1 MTDWSREPERGA
13 KWLVATMLWLVRHA
27 GWFAKGIVLP
37 GITVFF
43 FATSPAAR
51 AASRDY
57 LGRVLGRR
65 ATAVDVLRHI
75 NVFARS
81 ILDRVL
87 MLTGSAAEYSLDIS
101 GLEHLQPVFA
111 SGRGCVLLG
120 AHLGS
125 FSVLRSLAKECPVP
139 VKMLM
144 HRGNAGALSHVID
157 RLDPA
162 LAADIIEIGDVQSLL
177 RVHEAVAGGAL
188 VGMLAD
194 RAPGPARRITVP
206 FFGRAAAF
214 PVGPFI
220 LAASLGIP
228 VLSFSGVRTGRRRYR
243 VTFAPFAE
251 RVTLRRRCREAD
263 LAAIVARYATWLEE
277 GCGAHPFNWFNFF
290 AFWDAAAAEPTQA
303 RPLVAAAVAGRP
315 VLGATRPTAA
325 G

>member
-1 MTDWSREPERGA
+1 
-13 KWLVATMLWLVRHA
+13 
-27 GWFAKGIVLP
+27 
-37 GITVFF
+37 
-43 FATSPAAR
+43 
-51 AASRDY
+51 
-57 LGRVLGRR
+57 
-65 ATAVDVLRHI
+65 
-75 NVFARS
+75 
-81 ILDRVL
+81 
-87 MLTGSAAEYSLDIS
+87 
-101 GLEHLQPVFA
+101 
-111 SGRGCVLLG
+111 
-120 AHLGS
+120 
-125 FSVLRSLAKECPVP
+125 
-139 VKMLM
+139 
-144 HRGNAGALSHVID
+144 
-157 RLDPA
+157 
-162 LAADIIEIGDVQSLL
+162 
-177 RVHEAVAGGAL
+177 
-188 VGMLAD
+188 MLAD

-277 GCGAHPFNWFNFF
+277 GCRAHPFNWFNFF